1 MTMPERKDALTEW
14 PGFVVTSTPDPRNAA
29 LVKAILED
37 GEREAAGAP
46 FLRKPWCT
54 CGDCCGEH
62 GPDVRCLNCP
72 AVECEGRD
80 HDAP

>member
-1 MTMPERKDALTEW
+1 MTMPERKDALTKR
-14 PGFVVTSTPDPRNAA
+14 PDPA
-29 LVKAILED
+29 
-37 GEREAAGAP
+37 
-46 FLRKPWCT
+46 WCT